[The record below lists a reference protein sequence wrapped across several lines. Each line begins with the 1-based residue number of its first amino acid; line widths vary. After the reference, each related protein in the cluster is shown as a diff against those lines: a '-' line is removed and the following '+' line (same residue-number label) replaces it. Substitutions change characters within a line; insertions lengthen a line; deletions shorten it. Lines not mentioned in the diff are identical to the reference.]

1 MTAPVQEAPA
11 ATPVPAR
18 DLPRPSDLLPHRYP
32 MLLVDRVLEL
42 VPGESIRAIKSVTLN
57 EPWYAGLSEA
67 PDFDYAYPQTLLVE
81 SWGQTAGLLASAV
94 AEAPVGQVM
103 LFGSVADAEFHLP
116 VLPGDTVEHRVRIS
130 RSLTDSV
137 IFEGSCHRGDET
149 VMTVTRMV
157 MAFRPAGQLRPES
170 GAGAETAEAA
180 TEASEASEATDAT
193 EATRKA
199 AR

>member
-11 ATPVPAR
+11 RPVPVQ

-42 VPGESIRAIKSVTLN
+42 VPGESIRAIKAVTLN
-57 EPWYAGLSEA
+57 EPWYAGLSDT
-67 PDFDYAYPQTLLVE
+67 PDFSYAYPQTLLIE
-81 SWGQTAGLLASAV
+81 SWGQSAGLLASAV
-94 AEAPVGQVM
+94 DDAPVGQVM

-116 VLPGDTVEHRVRIS
+116 VLPGDTIEHRVRIS

-137 IFEGSCHRGDET
+137 IFEGSSHRGDET

-157 MAFRPAGQLRPES
+157 MAFRPAGQLRPE
-170 GAGAETAEAA
+170 AE
-180 TEASEASEATDAT
+180 SATDAT
-193 EATRKA
+193 DETREATR
-199 AR
+199 